1 MEMNLFTF
9 LPFFQ
14 AVGTIGTGAF
24 FFSTPETRSTQT
36 ARGAWQLVYREMQ
49 QRFWYKSQGLYWKFD
64 ALTSILLLTYTEPR
78 FLEYRVWNMF
88 ERDIYHVLNRLEHS
102 QANVYL
108 VFFGKRLQIYF
119 FQMSKLLVQFLF
131 WRFLRVLLAF
141 LSDCSN
147 DCQQSQGYFNIFVSH
162 CSHYKS
168 NMINLFTWLPQPVL
182 KNKEIQN
189 NLHRFGSK

>member
-36 ARGAWQLVYREMQ
+36 AGELGSLCTEKCSRGCDTKARGCT
-49 QRFWYKSQGLYWKFD
+49 KKFD

-88 ERDIYHVLNRLEHS
+88 ERDIP
-102 QANVYL
+102 
-108 VFFGKRLQIYF
+108 
-119 FQMSKLLVQFLF
+119 
-131 WRFLRVLLAF
+131 
-141 LSDCSN
+141 CT
-147 DCQQSQGYFNIFVSH
+147 QSFR
-162 CSHYKS
+162 
-168 NMINLFTWLPQPVL
+168 T
-182 KNKEIQN
+182 
-189 NLHRFGSK
+189 

>member
-1 MEMNLFTF
+1 
-9 LPFFQ
+9 
-14 AVGTIGTGAF
+14 
-24 FFSTPETRSTQT
+24 
-36 ARGAWQLVYREMQ
+36 MQ

-108 VFFGKRLQIYF
+108 VFLGRGCKYIFSRCLNCWCSFYF
-119 FQMSKLLVQFLF
+119 EGFLGY
-131 WRFLRVLLAF
+131 FLHF
-141 LSDCSN
+141 FSDCSN

>member
-24 FFSTPETRSTQT
+24 FFSTPETRSIQT
-36 ARGAWQLVYREMQ
+36 ARGAWQLVHREMQ

-108 VFFGKRLQIYF
+108 VFLGRGCKYIFSRCLNCWCSFYFEGFLGYCLHFFLIVLMTVNRVKAISIFRKSLLSLQ
-119 FQMSKLLVQFLF
+119 
-131 WRFLRVLLAF
+131 
-141 LSDCSN
+141 
-147 DCQQSQGYFNIFVSH
+147 
-162 CSHYKS
+162 
-168 NMINLFTWLPQPVL
+168 
-182 KNKEIQN
+182 E
-189 NLHRFGSK
+189 